1 MTVWKNGDDVRLL
14 IEDEALR
21 EQINKELEAQ
31 ADAESSAE
39 GFDYEKGYEAI
50 RRRAAARAFDHIS
63 WRKFAQGRVDQP
75 AAQPPGI
82 EAIPL
87 RDSHPVAP
95 SNDSWKARAANV
107 EIRADLSG
115 LYKIARGQFMRIR
128 EGYFDSPFIT
138 PNARW
143 AIASNYDEGFRL
155 VRVNLANNREFPV
168 ALPEFRSWTAQA
180 YVPGINRVLLRGA
193 IFAEHD
199 EEGEGSPGSVNYA
212 FLDPDTGAVEPVRGE
227 VRPLGQLTVRPL
239 QATATPD
246 VFWAAIPDEG
256 KKETIVGLYDLR
268 TLTFKPVQKI
278 PRISFSSMDM
288 WVDEKE
294 NQIYLVYLGHLLS
307 LPLKPV

>member
-1 MTVWKNGDDVRLL
+1 
-14 IEDEALR
+14 
-21 EQINKELEAQ
+21 
-31 ADAESSAE
+31 
-39 GFDYEKGYEAI
+39 
-50 RRRAAARAFDHIS
+50 
-63 WRKFAQGRVDQP
+63 
-75 AAQPPGI
+75 
-82 EAIPL
+82 
-87 RDSHPVAP
+87 
-95 SNDSWKARAANV
+95 
-107 EIRADLSG
+107 
-115 LYKIARGQFMRIR
+115 
-128 EGYFDSPFIT
+128 
-138 PNARW
+138 
-143 AIASNYDEGFRL
+143 
-155 VRVNLANNREFPV
+155 
-168 ALPEFRSWTAQA
+168 
-180 YVPGINRVLLRGA
+180 VLLRGA

-227 VRPLGQLTVRPL
+227 VRPLGQLTIRPL